1 MTYRGIAKGKTIE
14 LNESL
19 PYRNGQEVAVSV
31 EPVAEQPP
39 RGSPTAVREAMHKP
53 PHLLPEDVEEL
64 EKAIERGK
72 LAVRSEGVFDP

>member
-31 EPVAEQPP
+31 EAVTG
-39 RGSPTAVREAMHKP
+39 GSPAAVLKATDAP
-53 PHLLPEDVEEL
+53 PHLSSEVVDQMLR
-64 EKAIERGK
+64 AIEEGK
-72 LAVRSEGVFDP
+72 LPVRSGGVFDESPKR

>member
-31 EPVAEQPP
+31 EPVTARPAQ
-39 RGSPTAVREAMHKP
+39 GSPAAVREAMHRP
-53 PHLLPEDVEEL
+53 PHLSAGDVDEL
-64 EKAIERGK
+64 EKAIEQGK
-72 LAVRSEGVFDP
+72 LAVRSGGVFDS